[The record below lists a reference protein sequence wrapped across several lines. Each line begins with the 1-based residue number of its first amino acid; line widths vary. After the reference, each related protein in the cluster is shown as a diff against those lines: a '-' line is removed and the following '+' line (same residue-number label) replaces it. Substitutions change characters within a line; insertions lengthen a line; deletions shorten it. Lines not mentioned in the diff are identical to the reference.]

1 MVIEDIKESIE
12 ILVRYLRNDSERFCR
27 TTNTRFQIF
36 RNAVNSGGY
45 EKYLQAVYAAV
56 KQAYLNTDVYMEFPI
71 TAHSRGASG
80 YCDIAYM
87 RGDYYFVEELKCY
100 TKTMRGGYFYNQYK
114 KDIRKVAKL
123 QDYNRVE
130 FGVGYAIGFI
140 VFSPDEDV
148 IRYRDNVIR
157 ATNSF
162 IRTSNIDGRVYDTPT
177 YEVDGLYLCAVIT
190 RAYSKNPF
198 IL

>member
-1 MVIEDIKESIE
+1 M
-12 ILVRYLRNDSERFCR
+12 
-27 TTNTRFQIF
+27 
-36 RNAVNSGGY
+36 
-45 EKYLQAVYAAV
+45 
-56 KQAYLNTDVYMEFPI
+56 
-71 TAHSRGASG
+71 
-80 YCDIAYM
+80 
-87 RGDYYFVEELKCY
+87 
-100 TKTMRGGYFYNQYK
+100 
-114 KDIRKVAKL
+114 
-123 QDYNRVE
+123 
-130 FGVGYAIGFI
+130 GYAIGFI